1 MLSRF
6 LSNHVLA
13 NLLFILV
20 LVMGA
25 VSYVQ
30 MPRQQDPNI
39 NFNWIDITTLFPGA
53 SATDVESRVT
63 DVIEDAVRNIDDI
76 KFVTSNS
83 RESVSSILIRFKDLD
98 ERSFDKRIADLRREI
113 QNVQGDM
120 PEGVEDSIIVEV
132 TTANAFPTAAVV
144 VSSAANDENL
154 RRQAEYIKND
164 ISRITGV
171 DDVFGTGLA
180 DPEIQISFFP
190 DRLLNTG
197 VSATD
202 LANTVRS
209 HYQDLSAG
217 SVRVENESWL
227 VRVVGTS
234 NDPNEVATLPINTA
248 NGEVP
253 LSSLADVSRSREK
266 PTRLVHYNG
275 QPAIMLHVTKN
286 ASANILDLI
295 ERLNAYIDQRN
306 TLGGQTGVDITLADD
321 QTQVTK
327 DALRIMQTNALLGLA
342 LVLIVTWAFLG
353 GKVALLTCIGIPF
366 VLAGTFVILRLLD
379 QTLNVTVL
387 LGIVISLGMLVD
399 DAVVVVEAIYS
410 RLQRGIETTQAVIEA
425 LREVFAPVTSAV
437 LTTMAAFSW
446 LMLLPGIMG
455 KFMLV
460 IPLVVITALA
470 ISLIEAYW
478 MLPAHM
484 VAANVNF
491 RQPSRSQII
500 RTRALA
506 GIRRFYVRWL
516 IRSLRHPCL
525 SLLGTAIMTALA
537 IAAIAL
543 GMVRFD
549 FFASDPQRIF
559 YVNVE
564 MPAGTTLEQ
573 TIRKVDEVEQRL
585 QTHLQP
591 GDARSVVGYAGQM
604 FTEIVT
610 LFGDSYGQLQVSLN
624 PKTAEGREVDEI
636 LDALRDDV
644 TSTPGAEKISIF
656 RIAGGPPT
664 TKPISVKVR
673 GSDFEQI
680 RAAADAIK
688 TVLASNDDILDIS
701 DDNTPGQ
708 SQLTL
713 RVNRDAARRAGID
726 PTVIAR
732 TIRLLVDGEVVATM
746 QDRGETLSFRV
757 KAQRN
762 QLDSIDAVLAH
773 TIAAPSGENV
783 PLATLVH
790 ASTGRGEANIRHH
803 NYRRAITVEADI
815 NKEKLDT
822 VAANQFVQGQWD
834 KIKAQYPDIDLDF
847 SGELDDIYESLSAML
862 RLLFM
867 GLGLIYLIL
876 GTQFRSYFQPFL
888 VIVSVPMAGI
898 GVVLGLLVS
907 QQPLSLFTLYGLV
920 ALAGIAINA
929 AIVLISKANS
939 NLERNFTVAQA
950 IVYAGRRR
958 VVPILI
964 TSFTT
969 IAGLFSLAVGLGG
982 KSLLWG
988 PVASSIVWGLG
999 FSTLLTLFVTPTLY
1013 QMFMRFSYRA
1023 KRPSRRGFGR
1033 AIRSG

>member
-1 MLSRF
+1 MLTRF

-13 NLLFILV
+13 NLLFVLV
-20 LVMGA
+20 LVMGT
-25 VSYVQ
+25 VSYLQ

-39 NFNWIDITTLFPGA
+39 NFNWIDVTTLFPGA
-53 SATDVESRVT
+53 SATDVESRIT
-63 DVIEDAVRNIDDI
+63 DVIEDAVRNINDI
-76 KFVTSNS
+76 KFVSSNS
-83 RESVSSILIRFKDLD
+83 RESVSNILIRFEDLD
-98 ERSFDKRIADLRREI
+98 ERSFDKRVADLRREI
-113 QNVQGDM
+113 QNIQADL
-120 PEGVEDSIIVEV
+120 PDGVEDSVIVEI

-144 VSSAANDENL
+144 VSAPANDENL
-154 RRQAEYIKND
+154 RRQAEYVKND
-164 ISRITGV
+164 ITRIDGV
-171 DDVFGTGLA
+171 ESVFGTGLP
-180 DPEIQISFFP
+180 DPEIQIHFYP

-197 VSATD
+197 VTAVD
-202 LANTVRS
+202 IADTVRA

-217 SVRVENESWL
+217 SIRVDNENWL
-227 VRVVGTS
+227 VRVVGTN
-234 NDPNEVATLPINTA
+234 NDPDLLATMPINTA

-253 LSSLADVSRSREK
+253 LSSLADVKRGREK
-266 PTRLVHYNG
+266 ATRLVHFNG
-275 QPAIMLHVTKN
+275 RPAVMLQVNKN
-286 ASANILDLI
+286 ANANILDLI

-306 TLGGQTGVDITLADD
+306 TLDAQTGVDIIMADD

-342 LVLIVTWAFLG
+342 LVLVVTWAFLG
-353 GKVALLTCIGIPF
+353 VKIALLTCIGIPF
-366 VLAGTFVILRLLD
+366 VLAGTFIVLGLLG

-410 RLQRGIETTQAVIEA
+410 RLQRGIDATTAVIDA

-470 ISLIEAYW
+470 ISLVEAYW

-484 VAANVNF
+484 VAANVDL
-491 RQPSRSQII
+491 RSPSRGQ
-500 RTRALA
+500 RARNRALA
-506 GIRRFYVRWL
+506 TIRRVYLRLL
-516 IRSLRHPCL
+516 IATLRHPCL
-525 SLLGTAIMTALA
+525 SLVGTAIMTGLA
-537 IAAIAL
+537 IFAIAV
-543 GMVRFD
+543 GMIRFD

-564 MPAGTTLEQ
+564 MPAGTSLEQ
-573 TIRKVDEVEQRL
+573 TIEKVDEVEQRV

-591 GDARSVVGYAGQM
+591 GDARSVVGYSGQM
-604 FTEIVT
+604 FTELVI
-610 LFGDSYGQLQVSLN
+610 LFGDSYGQLLVSLN
-624 PKTAEGREVDEI
+624 PKTADGRDVDEI
-636 LDALRDDV
+636 LDAMREDV
-644 TSTPGAEKISIF
+644 TSTPGTEKVSFF
-656 RIAGGPPT
+656 RIDGGPPT

-673 GSDFEQI
+673 GTDFAQI
-680 RAAADAIK
+680 RDAADVIK
-688 TVLASNDDILDIS
+688 QALATNSDILDIT

-713 RVNRDAARRAGID
+713 RVNRDASRRAGIN
-726 PTVIAR
+726 PAVVAR

-757 KAQRN
+757 KANKGRI
-762 QLDSIDAVLAH
+762 DSIDDVLNY
-773 TIAAPSGENV
+773 TIAAPSGDDV
-783 PLATLVH
+783 SLATLVH
-790 ASTGRGEANIRHH
+790 TSTERGEANIRHH

-815 NKEKLDT
+815 VKENLDT
-822 VAANQFVQGQWD
+822 VTANQFVEQEWD
-834 KIKAQYPDIDLDF
+834 KVKSQFPDIDLDF
-847 SGELDDIYESLSAML
+847 SGELDDIYESLNAML

-888 VIVSVPMAGI
+888 VIASVPMAGI
-898 GVVLGLLVS
+898 GVVLGLWVS

-929 AIVLISKANS
+929 AIVLISKANA
-939 NLERNFTVAQA
+939 NLQRNFTVSQA

-1013 QMFMRFSYRA
+1013 QIFMRFSYRV
-1023 KRPSRRGFGR
+1023 KRPVQPSP
-1033 AIRSG
+1033 